1 MKITKGP
8 MLEKYARYFDVPIDE
23 VVDWVNSYVNH
34 PGDFHNPELIEKTEA
49 QRLESIKAY
58 ITMRIDES
66 SNERIRQA
74 NAARKLEAA

>member
-8 MLEKYARYFDVPIDE
+8 MLEKYARYFNVPIDE

-49 QRLESIKAY
+49 QRLESIKEY

-66 SNERIRQA
+66 SNQRIRQSIEQEKRK
-74 NAARKLEAA
+74 AA

>member
-8 MLEKYARYFDVPIDE
+8 MLEKYARYFNVPIDE

-49 QRLESIKAY
+49 QRLESIKEY

>member
-8 MLEKYARYFDVPIDE
+8 MLEKYARYFNVPIDE

-49 QRLESIKAY
+49 ERMQSLKGY
-58 ITMRIDES
+58 ITMRINAT
-66 SNERIRQA
+66 SNYRIRA
-74 NAARKLEAA
+74 SIAEEKMEAA

>member
-58 ITMRIDES
+58 ITKRIDES
-66 SNERIRQA
+66 SNERIRKA
-74 NAARKLEAA
+74 NAARKQEAA